1 MNDPWDDTRTQAG
14 FLYTSTG
21 LRVPVASATPS
32 AIGWPGAEPA
42 LAAGVP
48 SVGASYRGIGPKK
61 YQRSDASVRDLVCE
75 RLLLD
80 PYLDA
85 SRVDVKVT
93 KGAIVLSGTVRSERM
108 REAAMA
114 AAASVAAGAIES
126 RLQVEVATGA
136 PSRLAVKGRRQ
147 AARGRRSR
155 TRGGQR

>member
-1 MNDPWDDTRTQAG
+1 MNDPWDDTRTPAG

-32 AIGWPGAEPA
+32 AIGWPGAEPPA
-42 LAAGVP
+42 AAGAATA
-48 SVGASYRGIGPKK
+48 GAIYRGVGPKK
-61 YQRSDASVRDLVCE
+61 YQRSDENVRDLVCE

-85 SRVDVKVT
+85 SRVEVKVT

-108 REAAMA
+108 REAAVA
-114 AAASVAAGAIES
+114 AAASVAAGAVES
-126 RLQVEVATGA
+126 RLQLEAATAG
-136 PSRLAVKGRRQ
+136 PSRLSAKGRRK
-147 AARGRRSR
+147 AARGRSSR